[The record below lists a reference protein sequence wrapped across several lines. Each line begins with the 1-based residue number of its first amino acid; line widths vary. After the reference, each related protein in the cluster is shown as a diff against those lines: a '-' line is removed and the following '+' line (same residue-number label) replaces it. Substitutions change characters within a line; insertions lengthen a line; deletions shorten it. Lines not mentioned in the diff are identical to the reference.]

1 MDLLRRLAVQAGD
14 LTETEGARAVPRLVA
29 LPHHVHED
37 LRGAEHALDGGRG
50 EPEGG
55 IAIVAAEGLDLG
67 FDHLAD
73 GGAVGLRHLRLRVG
87 AKSETEQQAEKGKEA
102 KRHERQS
109 TPMPC
114 DTRLRYPKI
123 QCCAW
128 LNCVGSPAGSEP
140 STTPRGIGAD
150 EGPRNMPGLPSRPP

>member
-87 AKSETEQQAEKGKEA
+87 ADGETEQQAEKGKEA

-123 QCCAW
+123 SAALGSTAW
-128 LNCVGSPAGSEP
+128 ADRPGRNRAPPGAASARTRGRGTCRDCPAA
-140 STTPRGIGAD
+140 RH
-150 EGPRNMPGLPSRPP
+150 